1 MFLEDVTSLPPEREV
16 EFSIN
21 IFPRTTSASI
31 ASYRISPI
39 DSWEVKIQL
48 EELLEDHFIRPGVN
62 PWGAHV
68 LLVKKKDNG
77 MRLCI
82 DNLQL
87 NKVTIKKKYHF
98 PQINDLID
106 QLKGSRVFSN
116 IDLQYGYHQ
125 IRLKSSYTPK
135 TEL

>member
-1 MFLEDVTSLPPEREV
+1 MFPEDVTSLPPEREV

-21 IFPRTTSASI
+21 IFPSTTSASI

-98 PQINDLID
+98 PRINDLID

-116 IDLQYGYHQ
+116 IDLRYGYHQ